1 MTWSVQYTDTDSL
14 LTFLKSCLG
23 PNMLVIAPYHRMM
36 KAVARNDVCV
46 FKINEM
52 SVQCHIFLR
61 MLLFVGAPVFEQYLI
76 RYQYCFYI
84 KHGTL

>member
-23 PNMLVIAPYHRMM
+23 PNMLIIAPYHRMM

-52 SVQCHIFLR
+52 SVLYHILYFTSA
-61 MLLFVGAPVFEQYLI
+61 FV
-76 RYQYCFYI
+76 
-84 KHGTL
+84 

>member
-1 MTWSVQYTDTDSL
+1 MCAVMLHPLSEMNWSVQYTDTDSL

-23 PNMLVIAPYHRMM
+23 PNMLIIAPYHRMM

-52 SVQCHIFLR
+52 SVLYHILYFTNA
-61 MLLFVGAPVFEQYLI
+61 FVCWCAGV
-76 RYQYCFYI
+76 
-84 KHGTL
+84 